1 MTQPVTPPAETV
13 TLMLK
18 EGRQRVIA
26 LAAIFAVVALGALA
40 VGVLKPKDYQA
51 QAVILVEDKNIITP
65 LMAGRAVATEV
76 SDQASIVSQAM
87 QSRRILREILV
98 LGGWG
103 DEEDPRAQERMLVRL
118 SQRIRINRMRPELI
132 KVSYVDNDPKRCLAI
147 TRKLADIYVRESMA
161 AKARQS
167 SEAYEFIDRQVT
179 EYAAK
184 VADAHA
190 QVQEYH
196 RRHGDPKLRAAK
208 PSDPAAR
215 PRAPRVPPEE
225 LAALRAEE
233 AALAAQIGSGEL
245 RLGRQ
250 RRAERVGQLQ
260 RELETLLGTYTERHP
275 NVRRVREE
283 LQIAQE
289 EAEKAAAQDERSE
302 RAARARLEEVRTRI
316 AAASEGGPRSRAE
329 QASSP
334 EMRLVAEDS
343 ALSELLRRYESAR
356 EAHQDMLKRREN
368 ARVSMDL
375 DAEQRGLTLR
385 VYEEPE
391 LPLVPIGMRLMHF
404 TLIGIVLAGAVPLG
418 LLFALVRLDP
428 RVRSPQQIERI
439 ARVPLLV
446 SIPHGRT
453 SQDQTRDRRRVGVAL
468 ALVGCVF
475 VTYAVFLV
483 VRIGFSR

>member
-283 LQIAQE
+283 MQIAQE